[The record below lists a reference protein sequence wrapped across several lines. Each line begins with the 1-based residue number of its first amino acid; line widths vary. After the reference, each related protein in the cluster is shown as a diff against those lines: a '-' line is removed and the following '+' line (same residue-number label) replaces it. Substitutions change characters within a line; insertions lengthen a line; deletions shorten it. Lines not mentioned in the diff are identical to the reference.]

1 MQSSL
6 TFQSLTLNGRLKGCG
21 NTISLYTGILYST
34 QCWKISARNDFRR
47 AFQWGKRLQN
57 LNSNLGAQD
66 ERGFT
71 CDYISTEK
79 KIYVTPP
86 KLNIA
91 PEKWW
96 VGRLLSFPDG
106 LFSGVKL
113 PGSTSPSINSTIL
126 GADVDRQR
134 LWCCHCWT
142 PRRPFWNRGCLGAS
156 LRITGPNEPMDTDHH
171 RPWLKERCHFGSV
184 NKFGLFLHSISGGA
198 LYFCCLGPLQTGN
211 CKWATKKN
219 LVV

>member
-1 MQSSL
+1 MGNWYNFFVRYRSLMIQHHDTLGVLIFANPLSHRDASHRVETMESSL

-34 QCWKISARNDFRR
+34 QCWKISARNDVRR
-47 AFQWGKRLQN
+47 AFQWGKRLKN

-79 KIYVTPP
+79 NIYVTPP
-86 KLNIA
+86 NFNIA

-106 LFSGVKL
+106 LFSG
-113 PGSTSPSINSTIL
+113 
-126 GADVDRQR
+126 A
-134 LWCCHCWT
+134 
-142 PRRPFWNRGCLGAS
+142 
-156 LRITGPNEPMDTDHH
+156 
-171 RPWLKERCHFGSV
+171 
-184 NKFGLFLHSISGGA
+184 
-198 LYFCCLGPLQTGN
+198 N
-211 CKWATKKN
+211 C
-219 LVV
+219 